1 MSNLEFKV
9 DTSKSNLHL
18 DVLENE
24 DDVVQAVE
32 RVEEASINDPND
44 SV

>member
-9 DTSKSNLHL
+9 DTSKLNSHM
-18 DVLENE
+18 DVQENE
-24 DDVVQAVE
+24 DDAVQAVE
-32 RVEEASINDPND
+32 RVEEASINDLND